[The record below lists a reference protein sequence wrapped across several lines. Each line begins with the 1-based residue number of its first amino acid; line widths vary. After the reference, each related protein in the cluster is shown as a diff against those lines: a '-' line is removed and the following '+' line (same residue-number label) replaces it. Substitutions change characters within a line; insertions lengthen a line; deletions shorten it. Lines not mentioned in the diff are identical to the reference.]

1 MAALPGTGSS
11 LSMGTVRNYFG
22 LSGTVTLGIGAHIFT
37 QCNMTK
43 HSNFRN
49 VWWLAEPN
57 KWGTA
62 PWRRTMDRDEGQ
74 AHSISPSDGVNT
86 INII

>member
-22 LSGTVTLGIGAHIFT
+22 LSGTVTLHGLGSHISPQVTTNIQLSATFGGW
-37 QCNMTK
+37 QN
-43 HSNFRN
+43 
-49 VWWLAEPN
+49 PN

-62 PWRRTMDRDEGQ
+62 SGVDPTLDEGP
-74 AHSISPSDGVNT
+74 ANVYPAPDGTNT
-86 INII
+86 I